1 MNIEHSKNFKKK
13 TPLNIRKTFQCN
25 DFRYIFGLSIGTN
38 NAENHISNMALLINE
53 DMYDADIP
61 TWVMKDS

>member
-13 TPLNIRKTFQCN
+13 TPLNIRKTCN

-53 DMYDADIP
+53 DMYDVDIP